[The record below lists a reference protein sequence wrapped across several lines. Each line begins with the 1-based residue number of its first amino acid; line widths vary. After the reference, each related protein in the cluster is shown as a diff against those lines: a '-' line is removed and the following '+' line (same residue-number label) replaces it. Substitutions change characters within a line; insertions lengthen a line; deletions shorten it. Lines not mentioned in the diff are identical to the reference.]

1 MPYTKGAKQTITTL
15 KQKGIKTYLLSA
27 GLSQVAERIQKETG
41 VDGYT
46 ANTLM
51 ARDGYLTG
59 EVELN
64 VSFYNKDK
72 HLPGILQKFN
82 LTSKECVA
90 VGDDSTLIPLFKRV
104 GLAIAFNP
112 SDKNVEEHANIT
124 IRSNDLRRILPY
136 IVEQH

>member
-72 HLPGILQKFN
+72 HLPNILQKFN
-82 LTSKECVA
+82 LTSRECAA
-90 VGDDSTLIPLFKRV
+90 VGDDPTLIPLFKKV
-104 GLAIAFNP
+104 ALAIAFNP
-112 SDKNVEEHANIT
+112 TDQTIEKHANIT
-124 IRSNDLRRILPY
+124 IKSNDLRNILPQ
-136 IVEQH
+136 ILK